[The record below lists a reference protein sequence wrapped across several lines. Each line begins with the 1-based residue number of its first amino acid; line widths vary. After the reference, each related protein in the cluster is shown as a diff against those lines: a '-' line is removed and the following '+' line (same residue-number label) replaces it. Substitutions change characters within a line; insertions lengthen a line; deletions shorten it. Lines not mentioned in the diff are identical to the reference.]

1 MAQPTMPPIVIDPN
15 QYALSNIS
23 ILFDDEQFLFQI
35 ASGNQLRNFIASPKH
50 AKRIML
56 LLQKQVEA
64 YEKKNGEL
72 KTELMQKKSQTSETD
87 KKMGF

>member
-1 MAQPTMPPIVIDPN
+1 MAQPQGAPIMIDPN

-23 ILFDDEQFLFQI
+23 ILFDDEQFLFQV

-64 YEKKNGEL
+64 YEAKNGEL
-72 KTELMQKKSQTSETD
+72 KTELLQKKSQTSETD
-87 KKMGF
+87 KRMGF